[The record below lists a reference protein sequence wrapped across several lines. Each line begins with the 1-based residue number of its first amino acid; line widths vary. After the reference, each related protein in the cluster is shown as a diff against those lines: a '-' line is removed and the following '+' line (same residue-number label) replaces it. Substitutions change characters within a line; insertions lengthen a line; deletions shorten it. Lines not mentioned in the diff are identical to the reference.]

1 MTSIFIEPLDVL
13 VLRGNKLFGDPGSY
27 GESLV
32 PPWPSVAAG
41 AIRSAILAQDGDLLA
56 FARGEWR
63 HPAVGTPSEPGPF
76 TVTAFQIARR
86 RGDCVSPF
94 FAPPADLVIE
104 ADGDAIAAVR
114 CVRPTPSPLASSNP
128 LPLLPVLPQE
138 ARTKPAAGWWLTAAG
153 WQRYLRNEPV
163 SRDHLV
169 KSSALWRY
177 DLRVGVALSAATG
190 SVEEGKL
197 FSVNAVA
204 FEPEVGFLARVEGA
218 GAAAEGLLR
227 FGGDGRGARM
237 QIVEADWP
245 RPDLVEICRAGR
257 ARLVLTTP
265 GLFERGWLPTGI
277 FEDGGVYRFDL
288 HGVRARLVAAAVPR
302 LEIVSGFDIAN
313 SRPTP
318 AQRAAPAG
326 SVYWLEDL
334 DATPDALGKLA
345 EIGLWPRERCDDPR
359 RAEGFNRMTF
369 ASFCTEGHDC
379 V

>member
-1 MTSIFIEPLDVL
+1 
-13 VLRGNKLFGDPGSY
+13 
-27 GESLV
+27 
-32 PPWPSVAAG
+32 
-41 AIRSAILAQDGDLLA
+41 
-56 FARGEWR
+56 
-63 HPAVGTPSEPGPF
+63 
-76 TVTAFQIARR
+76 
-86 RGDCVSPF
+86 
-94 FAPPADLVIE
+94 
-104 ADGDAIAAVR
+104 
-114 CVRPTPSPLASSNP
+114 

-138 ARTKPAAGWWLTAAG
+138 TRTKPAAGWWLTAAG
-153 WQRYLRNEPV
+153 WQHYLRNGSA
-163 SRDHLV
+163 SRDHLI

-177 DLRVGVALSAATG
+177 ELRVGVGLSTTTR

-204 FEPEVGFLARVEGA
+204 FQPEAGFLVRLEGA

-245 RPDLVEICRAGR
+245 QPDFVEICQAGR

-265 GLFERGWLPTGI
+265 GLFEGGWLPTGI
-277 FEDGGVYRFDL
+277 FEDDGVYRLDL

-302 LEIVSGFDIAN
+302 PEIVSGFDIAA
-313 SRPTP
+313 SRPKP
-318 AQRAAPAG
+318 ALRAAPAG

-345 EIGLWPRERCDDPR
+345 EIGLWPPERHDDPR

-369 ASFCTEGHDC
+369 ASL
-379 V
+379 